1 MFELSGH
8 QALVK
13 SCRGRRG
20 KADDAVRAMVFVLEV
35 ENVAAA
41 NVAALFGVKD
51 AVSLH
56 PSFFEPITDQS
67 TTQDKLYPGIAHI
80 ASSYYA
86 EGKHQIKFGKFAKER
101 MSWLGSLTVTPR
113 MAGKFDVRFLGTI
126 DEPQPG
132 LMDAVVDHINRCMR
146 VVLECDPG
154 FEFNFKAEAQSPVTM
169 ELPLE
174 PTDRDMDQ
182 LDQAA
187 RGLESPTAEVPLRG
201 AKRKSKPAKKSSSRK
216 ASGKRSPKK
225 KAG

>member
-35 ENVAAA
+35 MNVDAT
-41 NVAALFGVKD
+41 NVAALFGRED
-51 AVSLH
+51 ASLLY
-56 PSFFEPITDQS
+56 PSFFEPITETS
-67 TTQDKLYPGIAHI
+67 ATQDKLYPGVPYIP
-80 ASSYYA
+80 SSYFS
-86 EGKHQIKFGKFAKER
+86 EGHHQIKLGRFAKER
-101 MSWLGSLTVTPR
+101 MSWIGSIKATPR
-113 MAGKFDVRFLGTI
+113 MGGKFDVSFLGTI

-132 LMDAVVDHINRCMR
+132 LMDAVTDHINRTMR

-154 FEFNFKAEAQSPVTM
+154 FKFNYKADAQAPVTVEM
-169 ELPLE
+169 FPE
-174 PTDRDMDQ
+174 PSNSDKDQ

-201 AKRKSKPAKKSSSRK
+201 SKPRKPKSSKKAPAKKT
-216 ASGKRSPKK
+216 GKRR
-225 KAG
+225 AAA